1 MLAWLET
8 MKTSKV
14 KIAIVSNSKNTRLI
28 RFCETYGLDYIRKA
42 YKPRPKGLKEC
53 MARFH
58 FLPEESALVGD
69 QIFTDIVAANLAGVM
84 PILVDAIH
92 NHTFW
97 LKARGALE
105 LPFRFLARKRR
116 LKT

>member
-1 MLAWLET
+1 
-8 MKTSKV
+8 
-14 KIAIVSNSKNTRLI
+14 
-28 RFCETYGLDYIRKA
+28 
-42 YKPRPKGLKEC
+42 

-69 QIFTDIVAANLAGVM
+69 QIFTDIVAANLAGVT

-92 NHTFW
+92 NHTVW